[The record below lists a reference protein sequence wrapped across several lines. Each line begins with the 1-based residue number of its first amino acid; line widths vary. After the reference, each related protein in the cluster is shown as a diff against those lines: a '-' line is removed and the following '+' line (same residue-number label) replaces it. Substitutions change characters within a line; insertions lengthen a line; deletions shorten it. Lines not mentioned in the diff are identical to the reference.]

1 MKKFKLEFTEDQINY
16 ILQAIATRPFSE
28 CHTLMAEIQ
37 AQASSQ
43 VDEPQLTVE
52 E

>member
-1 MKKFKLEFTEDQINY
+1 MKKFTLEFTEEQINY
-16 ILQAIATRPFSE
+16 ILQVIATRPFTE

-43 VDEPQLTVE
+43 VEPTLE
-52 E
+52 PIE